1 MVSASI
7 SWTATLAAGLVGCIA
22 GFATAFLNLKL
33 RILHI
38 LAGILT
44 AIALYSINLRIMDR
58 PNIGLINSQPFTRR
72 SSISEFRRFT
82 RRLCFWRSPLSS
94 PKF

>member
-1 MVSASI
+1 MDGD
-7 SWTATLAAGLVGCIA
+7 AGRQSRRLRRRLS
-22 GFATAFLNLKL
+22 TAFLNLKL

-58 PNIGLINSQPFTRR
+58 PNIGLINMPTVYTPFEHLG
-72 SSISEFRRFT
+72 SRRFT
-82 RRLCFWRSPLSS
+82 RPSCCSRSSS
-94 PKF
+94 